1 MTTHQNFQELSWRA
15 VEEFETT
22 FSFSSPDET
31 RLKLIEEELLEWREA
46 FSDFLKET
54 ADVLYTV
61 AGADRVGMELDDEL
75 VGRLREFAFVAG
87 RIDTLNPG
95 IIAETFQRVHASNMS
110 KLGDDGLSVRRED
123 GKILKGPN
131 YKPPYLMDLVPA
143 GPIIEAKQAA
153 GESDYYQGA

>member
-1 MTTHQNFQELSWRA
+1 MTNQTFDELAYKSI
-15 VEEFETT
+15 EEFETA
-22 FSFSSPDET
+22 FSYNAPDET
-31 RLKLIEEELLEWREA
+31 RLKLIEEELTEWREA

-54 ADVLYTV
+54 ADVIYTA
-61 AGADRVGMELDDEL
+61 AGADRVGLELDAEL
-75 VGRLREFAFVAG
+75 KSRLEQFYYVASL
-87 RIDTLNPG
+87 IESLNPG
-95 IIAETFQRVHASNMS
+95 IIAETFRRVHASNMS
-110 KLGDDGLSVRRED
+110 KLGDDGLPVRRED